1 MNEYPDSNKAS
12 LLKVQTLIKHLHDG
26 IVVHAPDT
34 SILMANEEASRILGL
49 TIEQMQ
55 GRAAIDPSWSFLRED
70 GSVLPLEEY
79 PVMRALNT
87 RQSFTNCVLGRKN
100 AVNGAYIWARV
111 EAFPEFDEKGELSHV
126 VVTFVEITREIETK
140 KALAESEETFAKFFH
155 YSPGIMIVTKIED
168 GCIVETNNKIFRA
181 GYERNE
187 LIGKSILDLDFWVDL
202 TARSHFYNEIY
213 GSGKIENFETKFKNK
228 SGEIFTC
235 LISGEKI
242 TFRNAP
248 CIISVLID
256 ISDRKK
262 AENEM
267 NVLFEI
273 VQGVVNT
280 SDLSELLKIIHQSL
294 KKLLYAENCFFA
306 LHDGNTGLFSFP
318 YFVDQYD
325 QAFQPQELYKSCTS
339 YVYETGKSILITPK
353 VFQQLVDADK
363 VELVGSPSPS
373 WIGVPLKTSSRTIG
387 VLVLQHYSEE
397 NIYKEEHLNFLDSI
411 GSQVANVIE
420 RKRAENEL
428 EISHSLIAATL
439 ESTADGIL
447 VVDKFG
453 KITSYNSKFAELW
466 RIPDS
471 ILQKYD
477 DETLLCYVLDQLK
490 DPESFMKKVK
500 EIYYND
506 EEVTTDYL
514 TFKDGKIFERYSQ
527 SQVFNGKSVGRVW
540 SFRNIT
546 EQKKTLKA
554 LHQSETRFRELNA
567 TKDKFFSIIAHDLKS
582 PFNGILGFS
591 NLLTEQIKAKDY
603 DGIEE
608 YAEIIQYSSQKA
620 IDLLMNLMEWSR
632 SQSGRMDFHAE
643 SIEIGALI
651 GEVHELAKIA
661 AVQKSIQ
668 FTTVQAHPMVVQL
681 DKEMISSVLRNLIS
695 NAIKFTH
702 PGGRIEV
709 KAEQLKE
716 ELLVTVSDNGIG
728 IEKKEL
734 AKLFRIDESYSL
746 PGTHNEKGTGL
757 GLVLCKEFID
767 KHNGTIWAESEPGK
781 GSRFCFKIPVQPT

>member
-1 MNEYPDSNKAS
+1 MNENSKSNKAA
-12 LLKVQTLIKHLHDG
+12 LLKVQTLIEHLHDG
-26 IVVHAPDT
+26 RVVHAPDT

-49 TIEQMQ
+49 TIDQMQ
-55 GRAAIDPSWSFLRED
+55 GKEAIDPAWSFVRED
-70 GSVLPLEEY
+70 GTLLPLDEY
-79 PVMRALNT
+79 PVMRALKT
-87 RQSFTNCVLGRKN
+87 RKSFTNCILGRIN
-100 AVNGAYIWARV
+100 IVDGTYIWARV
-111 EAFPEFDEKGELSHV
+111 EAFPEFDEKSELSQI

-168 GCIVETNNKIFRA
+168 GRIVETNNKISRA
-181 GYERNE
+181 GYERKE
-187 LIGKSILDLDFWVDL
+187 LIGKSILKLDFWMDQ
-202 TARSHFYNEIY
+202 TARNHFYNEIY
-213 GSGKIENFETKFKNK
+213 KSGKIENFETKFKNK
-228 SGEIFTC
+228 NGQIFTC

-242 TFRNAP
+242 TFRNTP

-280 SDLSELLKIIHQSL
+280 SDLYELLKIIHQSL
-294 KKLLYAENCFFA
+294 KKVLYAENCFFA
-306 LHDGNTGLFSFP
+306 LHERQTGLFSFP
-318 YFVDQYD
+318 YFVDKYD
-325 QAFQPQELYKSCTS
+325 QPPEPQELYKSCTS
-339 YVYETGKSILITPK
+339 YVYETGKSIVITPA
-353 VFQQLVDADK
+353 VFRRLVDLNKIA
-363 VELVGSPSPS
+363 LVGSPSPS
-373 WIGVPLKTSSRTIG
+373 WIGIPLKTSSRTIG
-387 VLVLQHYSEE
+387 VLVLQHYSVE
-397 NIYKEEHLNFLDSI
+397 NVYREEHLQFLDSI

-428 EISHSLIAATL
+428 EISHSLVSATL

-447 VVDKFG
+447 VVDKSG
-453 KITSYNSKFAELW
+453 KITNFNSKFVELW
-466 RIPDS
+466 RIPES
-471 ILQKYD
+471 ILQMRD
-477 DETLLCYVLDQLK
+477 DETMLAFVLNQLK
-490 DPESFMKKVK
+490 EPEQFMNKVQ
-500 EIYYND
+500 EIYNND
-506 EEVTTDYL
+506 EEVSTDFI
-514 TFKDGKIFERYSQ
+514 TFKDGKIFEIYSQ

-554 LHQSETRFRELNA
+554 LHQSETKFRELNA

-591 NLLTEQIKAKDY
+591 NLLTDQIRAKDY

-632 SQSGRMDFHAE
+632 SQSGRMDFNPE
-643 SIEIGALI
+643 RIEIGFLI
-651 GEVHELAKIA
+651 GEVFELSNIA
-661 AVQKSIQ
+661 AIQKSIQ
-668 FTTVQAHPMVVQL
+668 FTTVQSEPLMVNI

-702 PGGRIEV
+702 PGGKIE
-709 KAEQLKE
+709 LKVE
-716 ELLVTVSDNGIG
+716 KTEKDLLVTVSDNGIG

-767 KHNGTIWAESEPGK
+767 KHKGTIWAESETDL
-781 GSRFCFKIPVQPT
+781 GSRFCFKIPLISN

>member
-1 MNEYPDSNKAS
+1 MKKNQNPSEAA
-12 LLKVQTLIKHLHDG
+12 LLKVQTLIGHLHDG

-34 SILMANEEASRILGL
+34 SILLANAEASRILGL
-49 TIEQMQ
+49 TIDQMQ
-55 GRAAIDPSWSFLRED
+55 GKAAIDPTWSFLRED
-70 GSVLPLEEY
+70 GSQLPLEEY

-87 RQSFTNCVLGRKN
+87 LKSFTNYVLGRIN
-100 AVNGAYIWARV
+100 PIDGSYIWARV
-111 EAFPEFDEKGELSHV
+111 EAFPEFDTKMRLSHI
-126 VVTFVEITREIETK
+126 VVTFVDITGEIETK
-140 KALAESEETFAKFFH
+140 KALADSEETFSKFFH

-168 GCIVETNNKIFRA
+168 GSIVETNNKILRA
-181 GYERNE
+181 GYERKD

-202 TARSHFYNEIY
+202 SARSHFYNEIY
-213 GSGKIENFETKFKNK
+213 RSGKIENFETKFKNK
-228 SGEIFTC
+228 NGEIFTC

-242 TFRNAP
+242 NFRNAP

-256 ISDRKK
+256 ISERKK

-267 NVLFEI
+267 KVLFEI

-280 SDLSELLKIIHQSL
+280 SDLFELLKIIHQSL
-294 KKLLYAENCFFA
+294 KKVLYAENCFFA
-306 LHDGNTGLFSFP
+306 LHDRTTGLFSFP

-325 QAFQPQELYKSCTS
+325 QPPQPLELYKSCTS
-339 YVYETGKSILITPK
+339 YVLETGKSILISPK
-353 VFQQLVDADK
+353 IFQQLVDLNK
-363 VELVGSPSPS
+363 IELVGSPSPS
-373 WIGVPLKTSSRTIG
+373 WIGIPLKTSVRTIG
-387 VLVLQHYSEE
+387 VLVLQHYTQE
-397 NIYKEEHLNFLDSI
+397 NIYREEHLQFLDSI

-428 EISHSLIAATL
+428 EISHSLISATL

-447 VVDKFG
+447 VVDKSG
-453 KITSYNSKFAELW
+453 KITNFNSKFVELW

-471 ILQKYD
+471 IIQSRN
-477 DETLLCYVLDQLK
+477 DETLLSYVLDQLK
-490 DPESFMKKVK
+490 DPEHFLSKVQ
-500 EIYYND
+500 EIYSND
-506 EEVTTDYL
+506 EEVTTDFV
-514 TFKDGKIFERYSQ
+514 TFKDGKIYERYSQ
-527 SQVFNGKSVGRVW
+527 SQVFDGKSVGRVW
-540 SFRNIT
+540 SFRDIT

-591 NLLTEQIKAKDY
+591 NLLTDQIRAKDY

-632 SQSGRMDFHAE
+632 SQSGRMDFHPE
-643 SIEIGALI
+643 MIEIDTLI
-651 GEVHELAKIA
+651 GEVYELSNIA
-661 AVQKSIQ
+661 AIQKSIQ
-668 FTTVQAHPMVVQL
+668 FTVVQTHPMMVQL

-702 PGGRIEV
+702 PGGKIEL
-709 KAEQLKE
+709 KAEQTE
-716 ELLVTVSDNGIG
+716 QDLLITISDNGIG
-728 IEKKEL
+728 IEQKEL
-734 AKLFRIDESYSL
+734 GKLFRIDESYSI

-767 KHNGTIWAESEPGK
+767 KHKGTIWAESETGL
-781 GSRFCFKIPVQPT
+781 GSKFCFKIPLQNS

>member
-1 MNEYPDSNKAS
+1 MNENSKSNKAA
-12 LLKVQTLIKHLHDG
+12 LLKVQTLIEHLHDG

-49 TIEQMQ
+49 TIDQMQ
-55 GRAAIDPSWSFLRED
+55 GKEAIDPAWSFVRED
-70 GSVLPLEEY
+70 GTLLPLDEY
-79 PVMRALNT
+79 PVMRALKT
-87 RQSFTNCVLGRKN
+87 RKSFTNCILGRIN
-100 AVNGAYIWARV
+100 IVDGTYIWARV
-111 EAFPEFDEKGELSHV
+111 EAFPEFDEKSELSQI

-168 GCIVETNNKIFRA
+168 GRIVETNNKISRA
-181 GYERNE
+181 GYERKE
-187 LIGKSILDLDFWVDL
+187 LIGKSILKLDFWMDQ
-202 TARSHFYNEIY
+202 TARNHFYNEIY
-213 GSGKIENFETKFKNK
+213 KSGKIENFETKFKNK
-228 SGEIFTC
+228 NGQIFTC

-242 TFRNAP
+242 TFRNTP

-280 SDLSELLKIIHQSL
+280 SDLYELLKIIHQSL
-294 KKLLYAENCFFA
+294 KKVLYAENCFFA
-306 LHDGNTGLFSFP
+306 LHERQTGLFSFP
-318 YFVDQYD
+318 YFVDKYD
-325 QAFQPQELYKSCTS
+325 QPPEPQELYKSCTS
-339 YVYETGKSILITPK
+339 YVYETGKSIVITPA
-353 VFQQLVDADK
+353 VFRRLVDLNKIA
-363 VELVGSPSPS
+363 LVGSPSPS
-373 WIGVPLKTSSRTIG
+373 WIGIPLKTSSRTIG
-387 VLVLQHYSEE
+387 VLVLQHYSVE
-397 NIYKEEHLNFLDSI
+397 NVYREEHLQFLDSI

-428 EISHSLIAATL
+428 EISHSLVSATL

-447 VVDKFG
+447 VVDKSG
-453 KITSYNSKFAELW
+453 KITNFNSKFVELW
-466 RIPDS
+466 RIPES
-471 ILQKYD
+471 ILQMRD
-477 DETLLCYVLDQLK
+477 DETMLAFVLNQLK
-490 DPESFMKKVK
+490 EPEQFMNKVQ
-500 EIYYND
+500 EIYNND
-506 EEVTTDYL
+506 EEVSTDFI
-514 TFKDGKIFERYSQ
+514 TFKDGKIFEIYSQ

-554 LHQSETRFRELNA
+554 LHQSETKFRELNA

-591 NLLTEQIKAKDY
+591 NLLTDQIRAKDY

-632 SQSGRMDFHAE
+632 SQSGRMDFNPE
-643 SIEIGALI
+643 RIEIGFLI
-651 GEVHELAKIA
+651 GEVFELSNIA
-661 AVQKSIQ
+661 AIQKSIQ
-668 FTTVQAHPMVVQL
+668 FTTVQSEPLMVNI

-702 PGGRIEV
+702 PGGKIE
-709 KAEQLKE
+709 LKVE
-716 ELLVTVSDNGIG
+716 KTEKDLLVTVSDNGIG

-767 KHNGTIWAESEPGK
+767 KHKGTIWAESETDL
-781 GSRFCFKIPVQPT
+781 GSRFCFKIPLISN

>member
-1 MNEYPDSNKAS
+1 MNENSKSNKAA
-12 LLKVQTLIKHLHDG
+12 LLKVQTLIEHLHDG

-49 TIEQMQ
+49 TIDQMQ
-55 GRAAIDPSWSFLRED
+55 GKEAIDPTWSFVRED
-70 GSVLPLEEY
+70 GTLLPLDEY
-79 PVMRALNT
+79 PVMRALKT
-87 RQSFTNCVLGRKN
+87 RKSFTNCILGRIN
-100 AVNGAYIWARV
+100 IVDGTYIWARV
-111 EAFPEFDEKGELSHV
+111 EAFPEFDEKSELSQI

-168 GCIVETNNKIFRA
+168 GRIVETNNKISRA
-181 GYERNE
+181 GYERKE
-187 LIGKSILDLDFWVDL
+187 LIGKSILKLDFWMDQ
-202 TARSHFYNEIY
+202 TARNHFYNEIY
-213 GSGKIENFETKFKNK
+213 KSGKIENFETKFKNK
-228 SGEIFTC
+228 NGQIFTC

-242 TFRNAP
+242 TFRNTP

-280 SDLSELLKIIHQSL
+280 SDLYELLKIIHQSL
-294 KKLLYAENCFFA
+294 KKVLYAENCFFA
-306 LHDGNTGLFSFP
+306 LHERQTGLFSFP
-318 YFVDQYD
+318 YFVDKYD
-325 QAFQPQELYKSCTS
+325 QPPEPQELYKSCTS
-339 YVYETGKSILITPK
+339 YVYETGKSIVITPA
-353 VFQQLVDADK
+353 VFRRLVDLNKIA
-363 VELVGSPSPS
+363 LVGSPSPS
-373 WIGVPLKTSSRTIG
+373 WIGIPLKTSSRTIG
-387 VLVLQHYSEE
+387 VLVLQHYSVE
-397 NIYKEEHLNFLDSI
+397 NVYREEHLQFLDSI

-428 EISHSLIAATL
+428 EISHSLVSATL

-447 VVDKFG
+447 VVDKSG
-453 KITSYNSKFAELW
+453 KITNFNSKFVELW
-466 RIPDS
+466 RIPES
-471 ILQKYD
+471 ILQMRD
-477 DETLLCYVLDQLK
+477 DETMLAFVLNQLK
-490 DPESFMKKVK
+490 EPEQFMNKVQ
-500 EIYYND
+500 EIYNND
-506 EEVTTDYL
+506 EEVSTDFI
-514 TFKDGKIFERYSQ
+514 TFKDGKIFEIYSQ

-554 LHQSETRFRELNA
+554 LHQSETKFRELNA

-591 NLLTEQIKAKDY
+591 NLLTDQIRAKDY

-632 SQSGRMDFHAE
+632 SQSGRMDFNPE
-643 SIEIGALI
+643 RIEIGFLI
-651 GEVHELAKIA
+651 GEVFELSNIA
-661 AVQKSIQ
+661 AIQKSIQ
-668 FTTVQAHPMVVQL
+668 FTTVQSEPLMVNI

-702 PGGRIEV
+702 PGGKIE
-709 KAEQLKE
+709 LKVE
-716 ELLVTVSDNGIG
+716 KTEKDLLVTVSDNGIG

-767 KHNGTIWAESEPGK
+767 KHKGTIWAESETDL
-781 GSRFCFKIPVQPT
+781 GSRFCFKIPLISN